1 MRWPPPTLSR
11 NQPPVVINYFSAPRQ
26 PAVNQSVGRFLF
38 AGYVLWKISAFDWAF
53 LSEWP
58 AYFFDPLQD
67 LLRGYGFYI
76 YLATVACVSCF
87 GLGLFV
93 RVSAL
98 GGAVGLMVLGG
109 LHQAIDNQ
117 GKRLLIPAILMLV
130 LGIWRQPDRLSLDG
144 LRRFYRADPPR
155 KDELLAQGR
164 IRRLEALRVAL
175 VVASAT
181 YFLTGFGRILHGS
194 YWEWT
199 DPANLRRTIHVEA
212 LKNLGLAET
221 WYGPAVIESPD
232 LVVGALSHGT
242 MVLELGLLVT
252 VLAGLPIW
260 PVVAGLLAFHFGI
273 FLTMHLLFVESV
285 CLLLPFVNWA
295 GVLAFLQKPEPVV
308 IRYRS
313 TVALGAT
320 LLMVLKQL
328 DVRDTFEL
336 APACDAASLRGAGW
350 CTVEAGGST
359 WRDGAGLIRLFAQF
373 RVFGL
378 VARPLFF
385 LAGRV
390 ADDAAPDAARGR
402 KP

>member
-1 MRWPPPTLSR
+1 MRWPRPTLSR
-11 NQPPVVINYFSAPRQ
+11 NQYPVVINYFSAPRQ

-58 AYFFDPLQD
+58 AHFFDPLQD
-67 LLRGYGFYI
+67 FLRGYGFQI

-109 LHQAIDNQ
+109 LHQAVDNQ

-130 LGIWRQPDRLSLDG
+130 MGIWRQPDRLSLDG
-144 LRRFYRADPPR
+144 LRRFYHADPPR
-155 KDELLAQGR
+155 KEELLAQGR
-164 IRRLEALRVAL
+164 VGRLEALRVAL
-175 VVASAT
+175 VVAAAT
-181 YFLTGFGRILHGS
+181 YFLTAFGRILHGS

-212 LKNLGLAET
+212 LKNLGIAET
-221 WYGPAVIESPD
+221 WYGPAVIESSD
-232 LVVGALSHGT
+232 LAVGALSHGT

-260 PVVAGLLAFHFGI
+260 PVVTGLLAFHFGI

-285 CLLLPFVNWA
+285 CLLLPFVNWGGA
-295 GVLAFLQKPEPVV
+295 VTLLQKADPVV

-313 TVALGAT
+313 TRALAAT
-320 LLMVLKQL
+320 VLMALKQL

-336 APACDAASLRGAGW
+336 VPAGDAASLRGSGW

-359 WRDGAGLIRLFAQF
+359 WRDGAGLIRLWAQF
-373 RVFGL
+373 RVVGS
-378 VARPLFF
+378 VARLALFLGGF
-385 LAGRV
+385 VKDDMPPDSAG
-390 ADDAAPDAARGR
+390 DQSP
-402 KP
+402 